1 MATTTK
7 TLTPTNQTVTLPDM
21 TERPA
26 ASVLVDGIGK
36 DADAINALSDKIT
49 DKVSVSV
56 TAGTNIVVDQNE
68 SYCCGETLVV
78 DFKCH
83 ATSAIGG
90 TQAIATLGTP
100 NNRNLKQSGSIVPL
114 IKGTEWGVS
123 GVAYG
128 YINTRVISSNNL
140 SSGDYLHVYFTA
152 FLA

>member
-1 MATTTK
+1 MSSQ
-7 TLTPTNQTVTLPDM
+7 TPNIYLTLPTGAENVSRQIINDNN
-21 TERPA
+21 TKIDA
-26 ASVLVDGIGK
+26 AVG
-36 DADAINALSDKIT
+36 ALNNKIT

-56 TAGTNIVVDQNE
+56 TAGTNIVVDQND

-100 NNRNLKQSGSIVPL
+100 NNRNLKQSGSIIPL